1 MCTHMAEADDGL
13 SAVLAEEEPASDL
26 FEEEFEEDD
35 EEEDENSRHRRHRDR
50 EAVASENGGTPAQ
63 SPATPAA
70 APTAAPVEGS
80 GSSATS
86 TSAAGVGAAS
96 AAGAAGKT
104 LCLRSLP
111 PDFSPRELRCL
122 VGLLPGFEDCH
133 LVGRDGIG
141 FVRFASADEA
151 KAACSLLSAFVVDP
165 AAEPPRPLM
174 AEVARREL
182 ESRVPRPRQPRNGR
196 PPVPAA
202 PLLPHAGLAGV

>member
-1 MCTHMAEADDGL
+1 MAQADDGL

-35 EEEDENSRHRRHRDR
+35 DEEDENSRHRRHRDR
-50 EAVASENGGTPAQ
+50 EA
-63 SPATPAA
+63 
-70 APTAAPVEGS
+70 
-80 GSSATS
+80 
-86 TSAAGVGAAS
+86 
-96 AAGAAGKT
+96 
-104 LCLRSLP
+104 
-111 PDFSPRELRCL
+111 LRCL

-182 ESRVPRPRQPRNGR
+182 ESRVPRPRSRDTLCIRGFD
-196 PPVPAA
+196 PAA
-202 PLLPHAGLAGV
+202 GGGWVRELLQRSCVGLGSVNFVSAGGGHARAGVAFALFRSPADAARAIPFLR